1 MDKNGERR
9 RKKKGKGIYLR
20 LYNFVSSSRIE
31 IPRNNVYI
39 RRSFRLVTH
48 RGYVARLPP
57 SLSPYYSSSKTA
69 VTRLERYVL
78 LLIAVQIADRKN
90 DPLPVTQRGATRG
103 GALRIKITIE
113 VPSPHPPPF
122 YRDAFI
128 PNFLPILF
136 LNRTT
141 PSTVFRTILVP
152 R

>member
-1 MDKNGERR
+1 M
-9 RKKKGKGIYLR
+9 YLSSSLQFRFLISYRNSPQQR
-20 LYNFVSSSRIE
+20 LYTPIISPRYASRL
-31 IPRNNVYI
+31 
-39 RRSFRLVTH
+39 RRT
-48 RGYVARLPP
+48 PP
-57 SLSPYYSSSKTA
+57 SILIADSSSKTA

-122 YRDAFI
+122 YRDAFV

-136 LNRTT
+136 LNRTA